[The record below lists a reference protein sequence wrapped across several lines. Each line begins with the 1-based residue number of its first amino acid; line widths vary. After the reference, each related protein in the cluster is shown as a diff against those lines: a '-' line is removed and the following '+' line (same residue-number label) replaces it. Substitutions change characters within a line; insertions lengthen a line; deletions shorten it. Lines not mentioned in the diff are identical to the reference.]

1 MFFKPFLLAV
11 TAMSGALAQTTW
23 TYKLASDATAV
34 YVSDVNVIA
43 KGQVNARFNAVIEG
57 CGTPAS
63 SAGSCYD
70 SGTASDWASCC
81 QGLLNNTFTQS
92 NTDGAGASI
101 QTMSQVIYDKCVAS
115 PPSGEGAFYSNG
127 VEVMYQ
133 CPFLTCNP
141 TYWQV
146 SGADSLNDYIVSQID
161 ELTEGGDKSQ
171 GKIIGFAQSVTL
183 MMKHV
188 IQQYSLYEAWEA
200 SYECMGNYADG
211 GSGDPTAL
219 DKAVAFWT
227 GAYVNQTET
236 PVPETSNKNLFED
249 SFTGFSFTTATSAS
263 KADKLTGYYNDIQ
276 SGINAGQCDGAYPT
290 GDDIGDPSQF
300 AVLGNMMYRIQG
312 IESET
317 QVRTLIQDLSAV
329 SLSNSTSEA
338 LWWSSRRRAHDH
350 LKIFEVK
357 YGQCDKFA
365 SSIMLNY
372 YDDSRADVTS
382 ATDPLPASRT
392 AVQPDYFEWARE
404 TILTRVMSNL
414 RCLNVYE
421 DCENAIGTFTDSS
434 GTYDCTE
441 LGYPAKNTPD
451 GPNSLNFLSP
461 IRNYT
466 VDSKVTDHSYVEMD
480 QQFCV
485 NCMKDSKLGGTDKFR
500 DMFASKAV
508 YSWGQFSQ
516 KSTSAR
522 TMRNM
527 AVSSKQNTFNPFFN
541 QAAYQFYTENVPDPF
556 GITQYNTTIANRFGD
571 QLVQAAYGQDP
582 SNPFYQLTDI
592 DMQTRYEMASKAQQY
607 NTLNYYILREG
618 YDVIHDCEKNNN
630 DNDQSP
636 VGAKA
641 VDEATVFATGY
652 NLQDIFT
659 GWDPSSEAFVAPTW
673 AGITNGPNGNAYP
686 GAVWCSL
693 AEKYVPNEGDKDY
706 NKPRFNAVL
715 KNACSGSGGDN
726 FIKLQKEIQAIAK
739 VNVTTAGQCQDI
751 VPLLEKTEALIAIPY
766 IQGLLRYSYL
776 TDPFV
781 ISAVDDNS
789 ENAEYAAEQYAF
801 WSALAPTF
809 MQCNP
814 DAATRI
820 ANSMRFQI
828 RRETTSVS
836 SSRRL
841 DAHDTEGVVEDTC
854 GSNPTLCDEQH
865 IGAEE
870 LWGLVYSFLPCMGL
884 TCDQVGDGAEDWF
897 PNGGGDSYPYNGAG
911 GSTIN
916 LPTCSQINFNN
927 PERPAPLNSDAT
939 DGDYIFAQYI
949 KTSSDVREHAKISKD
964 VRQIYTL
971 AEQGS
976 WGQIQTLYENGA
988 NSIKSADKRRKLI
1001 DMAEKV
1007 PALPEWVL
1015 PTLQCAYDDEE
1026 TWATQKLSDLITVC
1040 ETSYSGSTTEQ
1051 KESCAEMLVQ
1061 GYIFYVVAPYVG
1073 HEGDDC
1079 YQDCL
1084 GGNSTT
1090 NNAAVKACNEA
1101 LAFYTGWDQPFDTVL
1116 DKHQST
1122 YSQAEQIAQFFYD
1135 DPVYKSGRAGINGQS
1150 MDSYFLSEEALNGLD
1165 SSPDAATKT
1174 KICDSVHQAVRQFE
1188 GDITVTEIRYLAWT
1202 LLFHVGAVPSNL
1214 VSGAM
1219 KDFTFETVQIFE
1231 SVLWPKIRMCNPVD
1245 AASFHSQLGGTE
1257 EVFDAITTVQ
1267 QVEVLLGHIVNN
1279 CQCIGIDVCETI
1291 GPALKLLAGGADW
1304 NGDVNLSGQNI
1315 TDIGKVGVPGTPR
1328 DGFDEILPVYQS
1340 LPDPK
1345 TCNLE
1350 CDQPST
1356 PGDEVNL
1363 DTCSFFGAY
1372 TNDEQFSNKYVCH
1385 PPQPVS
1391 TTGFVY
1397 EYSYVTNQNNLL
1409 LADTDSLA
1417 IQNFVDSG
1425 ERFFGD
1431 AMAVY
1436 TEGRSNFI
1444 ELCGTSTS
1452 PQSCTADATLPDGT
1466 PILAPSTYMTMQSI
1480 ADASAQQSGVTFQWQ
1495 TEDNNFFGQA
1505 DIAGLGVG
1513 STVTAADAYDVIITA
1528 ALTDAAL
1535 FAPPS
1540 NEWDWKVAAKSQ
1552 IAKKT
1557 VQASATPQALR
1568 YFQEAQN
1575 AVCAS
1580 VPDVQTALLKWE
1592 SGAAMVFGSILGTTE
1607 DAIKGQFL
1615 AKFVAYR
1622 QSERIASITDK
1633 TVTFLND
1640 QVQDGQT
1647 ALATNSSTACQT
1659 ITTINTALNKRV
1671 GLAYYQGMQKYAEKC
1686 KDGSCSS
1693 KYAGEMMAFA
1703 FQAVPRLYR
1712 CDQGA
1717 ANFVMANVN
1726 IFQPTSSIMTYG
1738 LNAVMGAYEQ
1748 QFPCLGWTCEM
1759 VGDLNA
1765 DFPCQ
1770 SGTTAATNTNVQAF
1784 DTAYAAWE
1792 AAKNPPSAGSSTSL
1806 SFVVATIAVMI
1817 AAAAF

>member
-11 TAMSGALAQTTW
+11 TAMSGALAQTW
-23 TYKLASDATAV
+23 TYKLASDATV
-34 YVSDVNVIA
+34 NYVSDVNVTA
-43 KGQVNARFNAVIEG
+43 KGQVNARFNDVISG
-57 CGTPAS
+57 CGTPTS
-63 SAGSCYD
+63 P
-70 SGTASDWASCC
+70 SGTCYNTGTNSDWASCC
-81 QGLLNNTFTQS
+81 KGKLNNAFTQN

-101 QTMSQVIYDKCVAS
+101 QVMSIVIFPKCVAS
-115 PPSGEGAFYSNG
+115 PPAGGGAFYSNG
-127 VEVMYQ
+127 VKVGYQ

-141 TYWQV
+141 TYWEV
-146 SGADSLNDYIVSQID
+146 SGNNSLNEYIMSQID

-171 GKIIGFAQSVTL
+171 SKIIGYAQSVTL

-200 SYECMGNYADG
+200 SYECMGNYADQ

-227 GAYVNQTET
+227 GAYENQIGTADV
-236 PVPETSNKNLFED
+236 PLPETSNKNLFED
-249 SFTGFSFTTATSAS
+249 SFTNFTFGDSQTKKD

-276 SGINAGQCDGAYPT
+276 SGINAKQCNGRNPT
-290 GDDIGDPSQF
+290 GDDIGDPSEF
-300 AVLGNMMYRIQG
+300 AVLGNKMYRIQG

-329 SLSNSTSEA
+329 SLSGTPDE
-338 LWWSSRRRAHDH
+338 LWWSSRRQAHDL
-350 LKIFEVK
+350 LKIFEIK

-372 YDDSRADVTS
+372 YDDTRPDVSSAIDPLPQKKADVT
-382 ATDPLPASRT
+382 D
-392 AVQPDYFEWARE
+392 DYFEWARQ

-421 DCENAIGTFTDSS
+421 TCENAIGTFTDSS
-434 GTYDCTE
+434 GSYDCTQ
-441 LGYPAKNTPD
+441 LGYPAKKEPD
-451 GPNSLNFLSP
+451 GADSLNFLTP

-485 NCMKDSKLGGTDKFR
+485 NCMKDSKLGGSDKFR

-541 QAAYQFYTENVPDPF
+541 QAAYQFYTENYFDPF
-556 GITQYNTTIANRFGD
+556 GITQYDTTIANRFGD

-582 SNPFYQLTDI
+582 TNPFYKLTDI

-630 DNDQSP
+630 NNDQSA

-641 VDEATVFATGY
+641 VDEATVFATGW

-659 GWDPSSEAFVAPTW
+659 GWDPSSDAFVAPTW
-673 AGITNGPNGNAYP
+673 AGITNGPTGNAYP

-706 NKPRFNAVL
+706 NKPRFNATL

-726 FIKLQKEIQAIAK
+726 FIKVQKKIQAIAQLD
-739 VNVTTAGQCQDI
+739 VTASVCQEI
-751 VPLLEKTEALIAIPY
+751 VPLLEQTGALIAIPY
-766 IQGLLRYSYL
+766 IQGFLRYSYL
-776 TDPFV
+776 TDPHV
-781 ISAVDDNS
+781 TSAADDNS
-789 ENAEYAAEQYAF
+789 ANAEYAAEQYAF
-801 WSALAPTF
+801 WTALAPTF

-828 RRETTSVS
+828 LREATSVS

-841 DAHDTEGVVEDTC
+841 DGHNTKGVVQDTC
-854 GSNPTLCDEQH
+854 NLHPTLCDEQH

-870 LWGLVYSFLPCMGL
+870 LWGLVYSSLPCMGL

-897 PNGGGDSYPYNGAG
+897 PNGGGTSYPYTGLI
-911 GSTIN
+911 TIN

-927 PERPAPLNSDAT
+927 PERPAALNSNAA
-939 DGDYIFAQYI
+939 DGDYIFAQYVR
-949 KTSSDVREHAKISKD
+949 TSSDVTEHSKISQD
-964 VRQIYTL
+964 VRQIYSL
-971 AEQGS
+971 AVA
-976 WGQIQTLYENGA
+976 GQFALILRLYEDGA
-988 NSIKSADKRRKLI
+988 SSIKSPGKFRNLK
-1001 DMAEKV
+1001 DMAEKN
-1007 PALPEWVL
+1007 PSQAEWVL
-1015 PTLQCAYDDEE
+1015 PTLQCAYDDKE
-1026 TWATQKLSDLITVC
+1026 TWATQKLSDLVQVC
-1040 ETSYSGSTTEQ
+1040 NTNFPGSSAD
-1051 KESCAEMLVQ
+1051 KRESCAEMLVQ
-1061 GYIFYVVAPYVG
+1061 GYIFLVVAPYVG

-1116 DKHQST
+1116 DRQQST

-1135 DPVYKSGRAGINGQS
+1135 DPFFRSGRSGINGQS
-1150 MDSYFLSEEALNGLD
+1150 MDSFYLSEVALNGLD
-1165 SSPDAATKT
+1165 ATPNSTTKT

-1188 GDITVTEIRYLAWT
+1188 GDITVTESRYLAWA
-1202 LLFHVGAVPSNL
+1202 LLWHVGKVPSNL

-1219 KDFTFETVQIFE
+1219 KDYTYETVQTFE
-1231 SVLWPKIRMCNPVD
+1231 SVLWPKIKMCNPVD
-1245 AASFHSQLGGTE
+1245 AASFHSQLGGTK
-1257 EVFDAITTVQ
+1257 EVFDAITTEQ
-1267 QVEVLLGHIVNN
+1267 QVNDLLEHIVNN
-1279 CQCIGIDVCETI
+1279 CQCIGIDVCQTL
-1291 GPALKLLAGGADW
+1291 GPALELLAGGADW
-1304 NGDVNLSGQNI
+1304 GGDVSLSGQNI
-1315 TDIGKVGVPGTPR
+1315 TDIGKVGIPGTPN
-1328 DGFDEILPVYQS
+1328 DGFDELLHVYKS

-1345 TCNLE
+1345 TCNLR
-1350 CDQPST
+1350 CDQPSN
-1356 PGDEVNL
+1356 PGDEVNF
-1363 DTCSFFGAY
+1363 DTCTFLGTY

-1397 EYSYVTNQNNLL
+1397 AYSYLTNQNNLL

-1425 ERFFGD
+1425 ERFFDD

-1436 TEGRSNFI
+1436 MEGRSNFI
-1444 ELCGTSTS
+1444 KLCGTSTS
-1452 PQSCTADATLPDGT
+1452 DPSCADDATLPGGT
-1466 PILAPSTYMTMQSI
+1466 HILAPSTYMTMQSI
-1480 ADASAQQSGVTFQWQ
+1480 ADASAQQPDVTFEWQ
-1495 TEDNNFFGQA
+1495 TEDNNYFAQV
-1505 DIAGLGVG
+1505 DINGLVVG
-1513 STVTAADAYDVIITA
+1513 NQTSDDAYDIIITA
-1528 ALTDAAL
+1528 ALQNAAL
-1535 FAPPS
+1535 FSPPS
-1540 NEWDWKVAAKSQ
+1540 NEWNWEVAARSQ

-1575 AVCAS
+1575 KVCAN
-1580 VPDVQTALLKWE
+1580 DVQTALLKWE
-1592 SGAAMVFGSILGTTE
+1592 KGAAMVFGSILGTTT

-1615 AKFVAYR
+1615 AKFIAYR
-1622 QSERIASITDK
+1622 QSERTSITDK

-1640 QVQDGQT
+1640 KVQQGQT
-1647 ALATNSSTACQT
+1647 VLATNSSTACDT
-1659 ITTINTALNKRV
+1659 ITTINEALNKRV

-1703 FQAVPRLYR
+1703 FQAVPRLYG
-1712 CDQGA
+1712 CDSGA

-1726 IFQPTSSIMTYG
+1726 IFQPTIMTYG
-1738 LNAVMGAYEQ
+1738 LNAVMGAYEK
-1748 QFPCLGWTCEM
+1748 QFSCLGWTCAM

-1770 SGTTAATNTNVQAF
+1770 PGTTAATNTNVQAF
-1784 DTAYAAWE
+1784 NTAYAAWE
-1792 AAKNPPSAGSSTSL
+1792 AANNPPSAGSSTSL